1 MIQKTFYVLSNG
13 IHIPAIALG
22 TWQMSD
28 HEITYKSVIEALK
41 AGYRHI
47 DTATDYDNEQAV
59 GLAIR
64 DSNINRNDVFVT
76 TKLQSHIKNYEGALA
91 AFQNS
96 LNLLGTDFIDL
107 YLIHAPWPWDSV
119 GKDFAYG
126 NIQVFKAM
134 EELYK
139 AGKIRSIG
147 VSNFGVADLKNIIE
161 HCEIVP
167 HVNQIVFSAHYKD
180 WEIIDFCKANNILIQ
195 AYSPLYTG
203 RILQNSTISE
213 IAGRYAKTPA
223 QLALQYCL
231 QHNVLPIPKSITPSR
246 IIENIQLDFIIQPE
260 DMKLLDSL

>member
-107 YLIHAPWPWDSV
+107 YLIHAP
-119 GKDFAYG
+119 
-126 NIQVFKAM
+126 
-134 EELYK
+134 
-139 AGKIRSIG
+139 
-147 VSNFGVADLKNIIE
+147 
-161 HCEIVP
+161 
-167 HVNQIVFSAHYKD
+167 
-180 WEIIDFCKANNILIQ
+180 
-195 AYSPLYTG
+195 
-203 RILQNSTISE
+203 
-213 IAGRYAKTPA
+213 
-223 QLALQYCL
+223 
-231 QHNVLPIPKSITPSR
+231 
-246 IIENIQLDFIIQPE
+246 
-260 DMKLLDSL
+260 